1 MAARYDLLLDA
12 NGDLPIDA
20 AGVMPVGPSDLQ
32 HQRDMFISFRGEWKQ
47 FLQNGVGVPRYLKST
62 GTALLELKSRAR
74 QALQADGYDVGNLRI
89 VEMSDNSIQILTN
102 ASR

>member
-12 NGDLPIDA
+12 NNDLPIEA
-20 AGVMPVGPSDLQ
+20 TGAMPVGPSDLQ

-62 GTALLELKSRAR
+62 GTSMLELKSAAR
-74 QALQADGYDVGNLRI
+74 QALQKDGYSVGNLRI
-89 VEMSDNSIQILTN
+89 VELSDNSIEIITN